1 MPPPVPPGGLNLS
14 VGKWRVEKSY
24 LKNGNKWRR
33 IIPYDNTHLMIF
45 LTKEF
50 TQKKKKTRHEIP
62 IRSNTGDAGNERGPA
77 KALGLTI
84 AGTPVWII
92 PAAPGGAGSDWFG
105 RP

>member
-1 MPPPVPPGGLNLS
+1 MPPVPPGGLNLS

-24 LKNGNKWRR
+24 LKMVIKHDVSYPM
-33 IIPYDNTHLMIF
+33 IIPTSWSF
-45 LTKEF
+45 LTKDF
-50 TQKKKKTRHEIP
+50 TQKKKHHHEIP

>member
-1 MPPPVPPGGLNLS
+1 MTGGKELL
-14 VGKWRVEKSY
+14 E
-24 LKNGNKWRR
+24 NGNKTRR
-33 IIPYDNTHLMIF
+33 IIPYDNTHLIIF
-45 LTKEF
+45 L
-50 TQKKKKTRHEIP
+50 QKTSHKKKTRNEIP